1 MKIGTGEFRMGE
13 ELMGSGSGERGVG
26 RWERRVCIRG
36 VGRGN
41 TGVGRAGRVVIKR
54 EWRGREG
61 GKGRMTNDK

>member
-1 MKIGTGEFRMGE
+1 MGE

-41 TGVGRAGRVVIKR
+41 TGVGRAGRVMIKR
-54 EWRGREG
+54 EWGEGKKRGR
-61 GKGRMTNDK
+61 KWQNDK